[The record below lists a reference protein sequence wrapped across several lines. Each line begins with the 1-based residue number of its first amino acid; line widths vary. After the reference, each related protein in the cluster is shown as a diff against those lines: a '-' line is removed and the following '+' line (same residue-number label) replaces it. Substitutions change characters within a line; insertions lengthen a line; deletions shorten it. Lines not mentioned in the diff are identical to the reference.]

1 MVVPKKRRAM
11 ELQKKV
17 IEVIKENTDW
27 KGVINMKQ
35 DLVKDLGIDSFGMLM
50 IVNTLEEDFL
60 IQIEDE
66 DLKGLKI
73 VSDIVQKLEE
83 KLSVIHY

>member
-35 DLVKDLGIDSFGMLM
+35 DLVKDLDIDSFGMLM

>member
-1 MVVPKKRRAM
+1 M

-50 IVNTLEEDFL
+50 IINTLEEDFL

-83 KLSVIHY
+83 NLSVIHY

>member
-1 MVVPKKRRAM
+1 M

>member
-1 MVVPKKRRAM
+1 M

-50 IVNTLEEDFL
+50 IINTLEEDFS
-60 IQIEDE
+60 IRVEDE
-66 DLKGLKI
+66 DLEGLKI
-73 VSDIVQKLEE
+73 VSDIVRKLEE

>member
-1 MVVPKKRRAM
+1 M

-17 IEVIKENTDW
+17 IEVINENTDW

-50 IVNTLEEDFL
+50 IINTLEEDFL

-83 KLSVIHY
+83 LISVLQY

>member
-1 MVVPKKRRAM
+1 M

-50 IVNTLEEDFL
+50 IVNTLEEDFS
-60 IQIEDE
+60 IRVEDE

>member
-1 MVVPKKRRAM
+1 M
-11 ELQKKV
+11 ELKEKV

-27 KGVINMKQ
+27 KGAINMKQ

-50 IVNTLEEDFL
+50 IINTLEEDFL
-60 IQIEDE
+60 IQVEDE

-73 VSDIVQKLEE
+73 VSDIAQKLEE

>member
-1 MVVPKKRRAM
+1 M

-17 IEVIKENTDW
+17 IEVIIENTDW

-50 IVNTLEEDFL
+50 IVNTLEEDFS
-60 IQIEDE
+60 IQVEDE
-66 DLKGLKI
+66 DLKELKI

>member
-1 MVVPKKRRAM
+1 M

-35 DLVKDLGIDSFGMLM
+35 DLVKDLDIDSFGMLM

>member
-1 MVVPKKRRAM
+1 M

-35 DLVKDLGIDSFGMLM
+35 DIVKDLGIDSFGMLM
-50 IVNTLEEDFL
+50 IINTLEEDFL

-83 KLSVIHY
+83 NLSVIHY

>member
-1 MVVPKKRRAM
+1 M

-73 VSDIVQKLEE
+73 VSDIMQKLEE

>member
-1 MVVPKKRRAM
+1 M

-50 IVNTLEEDFL
+50 IINTLEEDFL

-83 KLSVIHY
+83 LISVLQY

>member
-1 MVVPKKRRAM
+1 M

-50 IVNTLEEDFL
+50 IINTLEEDFS
-60 IQIEDE
+60 IRVEDE